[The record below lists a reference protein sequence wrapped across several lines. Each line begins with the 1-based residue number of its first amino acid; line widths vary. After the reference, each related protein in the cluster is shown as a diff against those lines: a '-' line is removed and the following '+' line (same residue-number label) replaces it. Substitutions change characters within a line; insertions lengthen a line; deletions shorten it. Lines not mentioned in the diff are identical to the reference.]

1 MEIED
6 DLISLKLPDATQ
18 EESIIKVIGVGG
30 GGSNAVNHM
39 FRQGIHG
46 VEFVVCN
53 TDIQALRQSRV
64 KNRIQLGKELTEG
77 RGAGCQPERGRL
89 SAIESMDFIK
99 TILEHNTRMVFIT
112 AGMGGGTGTGA
123 APEIARQAKELGIL
137 TIGIVTVPFSFEGK
151 RKIEQAMTGIDEL
164 EEYVDAL
171 LIIANERLR
180 EIYGDLKL
188 SDAFAMAD
196 NVLTIA
202 AKSIAE
208 IITVKGYVNVDFA
221 DVESVMRD
229 SGVALMGAAE
239 AEGEG
244 RAMEALT
251 TALISPLLNSNDIRG
266 ASNIL
271 LNMLYGEKEVT
282 MDEISLITDSLR
294 EKVGRNVNVIWGTGK
309 DETLGDKLRVAVI
322 ATGFNNNRGRA
333 TAATEQKIE
342 TAPTTSAKKPYF
354 KVEPLPD
361 DLEMKVMNPAE
372 LEEEARLR
380 RQKQE
385 EERARKQKRES
396 NRRVDRFERSQRGV
410 NEVPDT
416 NGWLKRKIGTLFSD
430 EE

>member
-99 TILEHNTRMVFIT
+99 TILEHNT
-112 AGMGGGTGTGA
+112 
-123 APEIARQAKELGIL
+123 
-137 TIGIVTVPFSFEGK
+137 GIVTVPFSFEGK

-251 TALISPLLNSNDIRG
+251 NALISPLLNSNDIRG

-342 TAPTTSAKKPYF
+342 TATTTSAKKPYF

>member
-251 TALISPLLNSNDIRG
+251 NALISPLLNSNDIRG

-333 TAATEQKIE
+333 TAETEQKIE
-342 TAPTTSAKKPYF
+342 KATKTTAKKHYY